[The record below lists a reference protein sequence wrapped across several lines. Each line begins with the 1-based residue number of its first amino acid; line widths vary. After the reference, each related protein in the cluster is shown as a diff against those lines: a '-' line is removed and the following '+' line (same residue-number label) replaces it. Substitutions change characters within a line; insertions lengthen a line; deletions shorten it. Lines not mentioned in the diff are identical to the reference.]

1 MADTAYRA
9 ADYATDPANNTTAAP
24 LGAPEG
30 MAPSSVNDAIR
41 EMAARLA
48 FNHGDRDIY
57 DATDSGSANT
67 YVCQITGTNVGLNAG
82 MTVKFKAANASTG
95 ASTLQVNSLTAKA
108 LRKGANVAL
117 VTGDILAN
125 QIVEAVYDA
134 TLDVW
139 LMTSPTGA
147 AASANATNLLNGL
160 TATAAELNDA
170 VVSFF
175 IADGSAEKT
184 YYIRLPH
191 AGTVSL
197 IQTTID
203 DVVSTAD
210 ITLTA
215 RIGITAMTNGVVTI
229 ATAGSAVGET
239 DEATP
244 TANNTVSAGAV
255 MNLVVTGGGAGGA
268 PGIHVL
274 IFVTR

>member
-9 ADYATDPANNTTAAP
+9 GDYSTDPANNNSTAP
-24 LGAPEG
+24 NGAPEG
-30 MAPSSVNDAIR
+30 MAPSGVNDAMR
-41 EMAARLA
+41 ELAARLA

-57 DATDSGSANT
+57 DATDTGSANS
-67 YVCQITGTNVGLNAG
+67 YICQITGANVGLNAG
-82 MTVKFKAANASTG
+82 MTVKFKAANANSG

-108 LRKGANVAL
+108 IRKANDAAL
-117 VTGDILAN
+117 VSGDILAN
-125 QIVEAVYDA
+125 QIVECVYDA
-134 TLDVW
+134 TLDHW
-139 LMTSPTGA
+139 LMTSPTGN
-147 AASANATNLLNGL
+147 STNNALSGL
-160 TATAAELNDA
+160 TASATELNEQ

-175 IADGSAEKT
+175 IADGSLDKT
-184 YYIRLPH
+184 YYIRMPH
-191 AGTVSL
+191 AGTVSK

-215 RIGITAMTNGVVTI
+215 RIGVTAMTDGVVTI
-229 ATAGSAVGET
+229 ATAGSAVGDT

-244 TANNTVSAGAV
+244 SANNTVSAGTV
-255 MNLVVTGGGAGGA
+255 MNLVVTGGGSGGA

>member
-1 MADTAYRA
+1 MADTAKRA
-9 ADYATDPANNTTAAP
+9 ADYFTDAALNNGTP
-24 LGAPEG
+24 NDGAPEG
-30 MAPSSVNDAIR
+30 QLPSTVNDIIR
-41 EMAARLA
+41 EMMARLA

-57 DATDSGSANT
+57 QASATGSSGNFVVA
-67 YVCQITGTNVGLNAG
+67 ITGANVGLNAG
-82 MTVKFKAANASTG
+82 MTVKFKANHTPAST
-95 ASTLQVNSLTAKA
+95 ATLQVNSLTAKA
-108 LRKGANVAL
+108 IRKAADAAL
-117 VTGDILAN
+117 VSGDIVQN
-125 QIVEAVYDA
+125 QIVECVYDA
-134 TLDVW
+134 TLDHW
-139 LMTSPTGA
+139 LMTSPT
-147 AASANATNLLNGL
+147 ANATNAALSGL
-160 TATAAELNDA
+160 TATATELNEQ

-184 YYIRLPH
+184 YYIRMPH
-191 AGTVSL
+191 AGTVSK

-215 RIGITAMTNGVVTI
+215 RIGVTAMTDGVVTI
-229 ATAGSAVGET
+229 ATSGSAAGET

-244 TANNTVSAGAV
+244 SANNAVSAGTV